1 MNEISRQPPEVEE
14 AIRSSIVARSRIWPW
29 AVGVAVIALAGA
41 AWFEFGPRGGAA
53 PAAQAAAAP
62 LAPVTVSRP
71 LVHDVDTRIGFLG
84 QFSAVDRVELR
95 AQVGGTLAEIHFQ
108 DGQIVHQGDLLFVI
122 DPTPYEIRLAQ
133 ANAQLA
139 AAQSQLALAN
149 VQLSRAQTL
158 KRTDYGTAESVDQRT
173 SDQQSA
179 QAAIDAAKAQIRDAQ
194 FDVDHSRIVAP
205 FTGRIGEHQVSVGSL
220 VAGSRSASSPTTLL
234 ATLVSLDPIHLDFDM
249 SESDFLTFSRQRAAS
264 PGALADKVDISLS
277 DETNFKRQGT
287 LEFVDNALDRSSGT
301 IHARALV
308 SNPDLFLTPGQFAR
322 LRLAVAPAVPTVL
335 VPDASVLLD
344 QSQHVVLTVA
354 ADGTVVPKPVET
366 GDLRGGLRVIRS
378 GLAAEDRVII
388 DGIVRAVPGSKV
400 APTDGAIT
408 YSADSDGQS

>member
-1 MNEISRQPPEVEE
+1 MRSGWLRQMP
-14 AIRSSIVARSRIWPW
+14 
-29 AVGVAVIALAGA
+29 
-41 AWFEFGPRGGAA
+41 
-53 PAAQAAAAP
+53 
-62 LAPVTVSRP
+62 
-71 LVHDVDTRIGFLG
+71 
-84 QFSAVDRVELR
+84 
-95 AQVGGTLAEIHFQ
+95 
-108 DGQIVHQGDLLFVI
+108 
-122 DPTPYEIRLAQ
+122 
-133 ANAQLA
+133 QLA

-264 PGALADKVDISLS
+264 PGALADKVDIGLS

-287 LEFVDNALDRSSGT
+287 LEFRRQRARPVQRHHPCPGAGVQPGPVLDAGPVRAASPRGRAGRADGPGARCGGP
-301 IHARALV
+301 ARA
-308 SNPDLFLTPGQFAR
+308 
-322 LRLAVAPAVPTVL
+322 
-335 VPDASVLLD
+335 AS
-344 QSQHVVLTVA
+344 
-354 ADGTVVPKPVET
+354 
-366 GDLRGGLRVIRS
+366 RS
-378 GLAAEDRVII
+378 T
-388 DGIVRAVPGSKV
+388 SC
-400 APTDGAIT
+400 
-408 YSADSDGQS
+408 